1 MFKFVILLLFY
12 GYLVRKILAHSL
24 YMPPSDCE
32 AEEVRLLHFLV
43 GENSL
48 VEYVEPPDMLDKLLL
63 SHRKLEGVVPILYVA
78 DMGMVDLTCLYR

>member
-1 MFKFVILLLFY
+1 MILLLFY
-12 GYLVRKILAHSL
+12 GYLVRKTLAHSL

-48 VEYVEPPDMLDKLLL
+48 VEYVEPPDMLDELLL
-63 SHRKLEGVVPILYVA
+63 SHRELKGVISILYVT
-78 DMGMVDLTCLYR
+78 DIGMVNLIYRYR